1 MSDHYGER
9 DHLMSN
15 GITGSDVRYGER
27 GCDRRQFLKSLAI
40 GGAAVA
46 SAIGLPRCSKVAD
59 DLELN
64 YALWPFGDEI
74 VADNARVFTEQYGT
88 KVSLQPTSGDY
99 AAVMETKLVSGTR
112 LDLFRAQRGQ
122 ASRWFAAQWIRP
134 IGDMP
139 DLDKIKRE
147 EFPAIGAD
155 ALSWP
160 DRKRIG
166 LTYYNGGPYCMFRN
180 EKVLSAGGYEA
191 TANPSDYPQT
201 WDEIYK
207 QAVDL
212 KKKKI
217 VENPILPT
225 WFKSWTGTPWAL
237 YAHCASE
244 GDGLVDDDMKATF
257 GLDTPILKVLS
268 DWKRWWDEELVPR
281 AVLTWQEPQMAS
293 SWMKGVHA
301 FHYQSDYNSFAYSD
315 PANGEFARYFNM
327 NPVMPGATHGTT
339 LVGHALHVMS
349 NTPRTDA
356 ELEAAFNLMKS
367 FSWRDKNHELRM
379 HKAWATLANLQ
390 VPFPEIYD
398 DPKVKQAIMKWMYP
412 PLANENYKWLFEGRQ
427 KAVAGNQL
435 KAAWHQEWEVGM
447 QQMVEDE
454 LLLRGTTTPKEVV
467 LAIKNRWET
476 LRSKYAKQ

>member
-1 MSDHYGER
+1 MSK
-9 DHLMSN
+9 S
-15 GITGSDVRYGER
+15 ITVPGVQHGDR
-27 GCDRRQFLKSLAI
+27 GLDRRQFLRDLCL

-46 SAIGLPRCSKVAD
+46 SATGLSPFHAHAD
-59 DLELN
+59 EIVLN
-64 YALWPFGDEI
+64 YTFWPFGDEI
-74 VADNARVFTEQYGT
+74 IAENARIFTEQYGI
-88 KVSLQPTSGDY
+88 KVRLQPTSGDY
-99 AAVMETKLVSGTR
+99 PSVMETKLVSGTR

-134 IGDMP
+134 IDEMP
-139 DLDKIKRE
+139 ELGQIDHE
-147 EFPAIGAD
+147 EFPAIVAD

-160 DRKRIG
+160 DRKCIG

-191 TANPSDYPQT
+191 TANPGDYPQT

-212 KKKKI
+212 KRKRI

-244 GDGLVDDDMKATF
+244 GDGLVDDDMKSTF

-281 AVLTWQEPQMAS
+281 AILTWQEPQMAS
-293 SWMKGVHA
+293 SWMKGLHA

-315 PANGEFARYFNM
+315 PKNGEFAWYFNM

-356 ELEAAFNLMKS
+356 ELETAFNLMKS

-379 HKAWATLANLQ
+379 PKAWAMLANLQ
-390 VPFPEIYD
+390 MPFPEVYD
-398 DPKVKQAIMKWMYP
+398 DPKVQQAIMKWMYP
-412 PLANENYKWLFEGRQ
+412 PLASENYRWLFEGRR
-427 KAVAGNQL
+427 KAVPGNQL
-435 KAAWHQEWEVGM
+435 RASWQQEWEVGM
-447 QQMVEDE
+447 QQMIEDE
-454 LLLRGTTTPKEVV
+454 LLLKGTATPKDVV
-467 LAIKNRWET
+467 VTMKASWEK
-476 LRSKYAKQ
+476 LRSRYAKG

>member
-1 MSDHYGER
+1 
-9 DHLMSN
+9 MSN
-15 GITGSDVRYGER
+15 RITGPDVRHGAR
-27 GCDRRQFLKSLAI
+27 RLDRRKFLRNLAL

-46 SAIGLPRCSKVAD
+46 SAVGLPRCSKLAD
-59 DLELN
+59 DIELN

-74 VADNARVFTEQYGT
+74 VADNARIFTEQYGI

-134 IGDMP
+134 IDDMP
-139 DLDKIKRE
+139 DLDKIKME

-160 DRKRIG
+160 DHKRIG

-207 QAVDL
+207 QSVDL
-212 KKKKI
+212 KKKGI

-225 WFKSWTGTPWAL
+225 WFKAWTGTPWAL

-244 GDGLVDDDMKATF
+244 GDWLIDEDMKSTF

-281 AVLTWQEPQMAS
+281 AIMTWQEPQMAS
-293 SWMKGVHA
+293 SWMKGLHA
-301 FHYQSDYNSFAYSD
+301 FHIQSDYNSFAYSD
-315 PANGEFARYFNM
+315 PKNGEFAPYFNM

-356 ELEAAFNLMKS
+356 ELDAAFNLMKS

-390 VPFPEIYD
+390 VPFPEVYD
-398 DPKVKQAIMKWMYP
+398 DPEVRQAILKWMYP
-412 PLANENYKWLFEGRQ
+412 PLANENYKWLFEGRR
-427 KAVAGNQL
+427 KAIAGNQL
-435 KAAWHQEWEVGM
+435 KAAWQQEWEVGM
-447 QQMVEDE
+447 QQMIEDE
-454 LLLRGTTTPKEVV
+454 LLLKGTKTPKDVV
-467 LAIKNRWET
+467 VAMKGSWET
-476 LRSKYAKQ
+476 LRSKYARQ

>member
-1 MSDHYGER
+1 MSNRCR
-9 DHLMSN
+9 DENHLMSN
-15 GITGSDVRYGER
+15 RITGPDIRHGGR
-27 GCDRRQFLKSLAI
+27 RLDRRKFLGNLAV
-40 GGAAVA
+40 GAAAVA
-46 SAIGLPRCSKVAD
+46 STIGLPRCSKVPD
-59 DLELN
+59 EIELN

-74 VADNARVFTEQYGT
+74 VADNARIFTEQYGI
-88 KVSLQPTSGDY
+88 KVDLQPTSGDY
-99 AAVMETKLVSGTR
+99 AAVIETKLVSGTR
-112 LDLFRAQRGQ
+112 LDLLRAQRGQ

-134 IGDMP
+134 IDDMP

-160 DRKRIG
+160 DHKRIG

-191 TANPSDYPQT
+191 TANPNDYPQT

-212 KKKKI
+212 KRKGI

-237 YAHCASE
+237 YAQCASE
-244 GDGLVDDDMKATF
+244 GDRLVDDDMKATF

-268 DWKRWWDEELVPR
+268 DWKRWWDEDLVPR
-281 AVLTWQEPQMAS
+281 AILTWQEPQMAS
-293 SWMKGVHA
+293 SWMKGLHA

-315 PANGEFARYFNM
+315 PKNGEFAQHFNM
-327 NPVMPGATHGTT
+327 NPVMPGATHGTM

-367 FSWRDKNHELRM
+367 FSWRDKNGELRM

-390 VPFPEIYD
+390 VPFPEIYA
-398 DPKVKQAIMKWMYP
+398 DPKVKQAITKWMYP
-412 PLANENYKWLFEGRQ
+412 PLADENYKWLFDGRN
-427 KAVAGNQL
+427 KAVAANQL
-435 KAAWHQEWEVGM
+435 KAGWHQEWEVGI
-447 QQMVEDE
+447 QQMIEDE
-454 LLLRGTTTPKEVV
+454 LLLKGTKTPKDVV
-467 LAIKNRWET
+467 VAMKDRWET